1 MTACLKDSRRI
12 LLFVTGS
19 VAAFK
24 AAALSSKLAQ
34 EGFEVRVALSAG
46 AKEFIGAST
55 FAGLTGNRVY
65 ESTFAEGDAMA
76 HIDLARW
83 ADLALVYPASANTL
97 SKFAHGMA
105 SDLVGTL
112 FLAMNL
118 DSANTAVRKNTVW
131 IAPAMNPTMLAHP
144 ATQESLAKL
153 ASWGCRIVESAG
165 GRLACGEVGVGRLPE
180 PEAMLAEIRDYFSSA
195 RTTGEAD
202 ADVEADPGAQQS
214 LPLGAS
220 AGNSA
225 PANAPLAGRKIVLTA
240 GGTSEPIDPVR
251 VLTNTS
257 TGETGVRLANRFS
270 GAGAE
275 VTLLL
280 AETSPFLREV
290 DASVQTVGF
299 SSFADLDRKV
309 SENLARPV
317 DAFVH
322 AAAVSDYSV
331 ERIENGEGNV
341 LAKTQKIH
349 SGENLRLVLR
359 PNPKI
364 LDRVRAYAKNPE
376 LRLISFK
383 LSTAENCDEVDLSG
397 YASDC
402 IVHNAV
408 SGIERGTERHHGEV
422 FAREDQSTK
431 GEVRSKYRS
440 VARFDTK
447 EELGDALVSILA
459 EEWKV

>member
-1 MTACLKDSRRI
+1 MNTVHGTHRRI

-34 EGFEVRVALSAG
+34 EGFEVRVVLSAG

-97 SKFAHGMA
+97 SKFAHGGA

-118 DSANTAVRKNTVW
+118 DAGVDVRKNTIW

-153 ASWGCRIVESAG
+153 ASWGCRIVESDS

-180 PEAMLAEIRDYFSSA
+180 PEVMLEEIRGYFSSDD
-195 RTTGEAD
+195 D
-202 ADVEADPGAQQS
+202 AQPA
-214 LPLGAS
+214 LPLGGSTAIS
-220 AGNSA
+220 AG
-225 PANAPLAGRKIVLTA
+225 PNAVLAGRKIIVTA

-270 GAGAE
+270 AAGAE

-280 AETSPFLREV
+280 SGASPFRAQV
-290 DASVQTVGF
+290 DPSVRTVAF
-299 SSFADLDRKV
+299 ETFADLDRKV
-309 SENLARPV
+309 AESLARPA

-331 ERIENGEGNV
+331 ERVETPDGKILGQT
-341 LAKTQKIH
+341 KKIH
-349 SGENLRLVLR
+349 SGEGLRLVLR

-364 LDRVRAYAKNPE
+364 LDRVRGYAKNP
-376 LRLISFK
+376 RLSLVSFK
-383 LSTAENCDEVDLSG
+383 LSTAECRDEVDLSG
-397 YASDC
+397 YASDY

-408 SGIERGTERHHGEV
+408 SGVERGTERHRGEV
-422 FAREDQSTK
+422 FAFD
-431 GEVRSKYRS
+431 GRSKYRS
-440 VARFDTK
+440 VARFDSK
-447 EELGDALVSILA
+447 RELGDALVAILA